1 MKEPENSFEGK
12 NENVHINY
20 ILPNLPLSP
29 GQTKDDIGLLKTMT
43 AGAVGG
49 LVLWAVIFP
58 ADVIKS
64 RIQVNNL
71 TESMLSVGKS
81 IVKNE
86 GPLALYNGLKPTLIR
101 TIPATAVLFVVYE
114 YSKKF
119 MTNFFIT

>member
-1 MKEPENSFEGK
+1 MA
-12 NENVHINY
+12 
-20 ILPNLPLSP
+20 
-29 GQTKDDIGLLKTMT
+29 
-43 AGAVGG
+43 AGSVGG
-49 LVLWAVIFP
+49 LILWTVIFP

-71 TESMLSVGKS
+71 TATMLSVGRE
-81 IVKNE
+81 IVAKE

-119 MTNFFIT
+119 MTQYFIT